1 MNPSSQAAGHG
12 MHVGVQYLSTTQ
24 HDLQFIRRHGVTH
37 MDATPGDFEL
47 DTLQRQKDEAAA
59 EGVSLEMVHIPIAR
73 SIPLAQDPQRD
84 RDIEAVH
91 RIIENAAKAGLR
103 GLNYN
108 FYVGEPARTSNTPGR
123 GGCRYST
130 FRIDEYDNQTLTE
143 AGVVHRE
150 EVFERIGYFIERVI
164 PVADENKV
172 QFACHL
178 DDPPAPV
185 LRGVER
191 WNYPVFDGLKRFVE
205 LSDSPYHGLN
215 FCCGVASEGLED
227 PANELCEIVRYF
239 AERKRIFNIHFRNI
253 RGGLHDFQEVWPDEG
268 DVDMLK
274 VAKTLYESGYPY
286 MLMPDHAPSHPDD
299 KPSPGGTDRVRQAW
313 AFQFGYIIAV
323 IQAVQKAAGQTA

>member
-1 MNPSSQAAGHG
+1 MTVNGQASNNG
-12 MHVGVQYLSTTQ
+12 MHVGVQYVSTTK
-24 HDLQFIRRHGVTH
+24 HDLQFLRRHGVRH
-37 MDATPGDFEL
+37 MDATPADYEL
-47 DTLQRQKDEAAA
+47 DTLRRQRDEAAA

-84 RDIEAVH
+84 RDIEEVC
-91 RIIENAAKAGLR
+91 RIIEDAAKAGLR

-108 FYVGEPARTSNTPGR
+108 FYVGEPARTANTTGR
-123 GGCRYST
+123 GGCQYST
-130 FRIDEYDNQTLTE
+130 FRIDEYDNDTLTE
-143 AGVVHRE
+143 AGVVGRE
-150 EVFERIGYFIERVI
+150 EVFERIGYFVERVI
-164 PVADENKV
+164 PVADQNKV

-191 WNYPVFDGLKRFVE
+191 WNYPVFAGLKRFVE

-215 FCCGVASEGLED
+215 FCCGVASEGLEN
-227 PANELCEIVRYF
+227 PARELCEIVRYF

-253 RGGLHDFQEVWPDEG
+253 RGGLHSFQEVWPDEG
-268 DVDMLK
+268 DVDMLQ
-274 VAKTLYESGYPY
+274 VAQTLYEAGYPY

-299 KPSPGGTDRVRQAW
+299 KPAQGGTDRVRQAW

-323 IQAVQKAAGQTA
+323 IQAVKKAAGHTA